1 MADHHSDS
9 GPMFARGRHSTI
21 TSTAMELRGQ
31 CPSHIVAALDALAMA
46 RGLDRNAYVN
56 SVLSAHVQE
65 EVDRASVLVRTLR
78 GNPLL
83 SDGTGGASE

>member
-1 MADHHSDS
+1 MNA
-9 GPMFARGRHSTI
+9 PAFARARHGTA
-21 TSTAMELRGQ
+21 TSAAMELRGQ

-56 SVLSAHVQE
+56 SILSAHVQE

-83 SDGTGGASE
+83 SDDVGGSAE

>member
-9 GPMFARGRHSTI
+9 APMFARGRSTA

-83 SDGTGGASE
+83 SDGTGGTSE

>member
-1 MADHHSDS
+1 MNHDTDI
-9 GPMFARGRHSTI
+9 PMFARSRHGTAA
-21 TSTAMELRGQ
+21 STAMELRGQ

-83 SDGTGGASE
+83 SDGVGGTSE